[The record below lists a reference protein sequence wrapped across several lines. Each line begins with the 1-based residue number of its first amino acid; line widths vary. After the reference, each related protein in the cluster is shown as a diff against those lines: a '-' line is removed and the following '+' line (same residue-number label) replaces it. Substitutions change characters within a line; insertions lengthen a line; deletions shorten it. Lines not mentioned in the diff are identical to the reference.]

1 MAEVVEKFKPVAKPR
16 IKLRSRN
23 YIAYLI
29 ILMGLVAIM
38 DQYIAAVKTTAV
50 PYIVEEFGVAAEEFS
65 FWEGIYL
72 SFTFLIFLLNGLID
86 MIGRKWAIFVLI
98 VIMGVTSLGIVFLAP
113 TFHLFMVMYTLAT
126 FATVSNIWTIPVS
139 EESPAEKRA
148 KNVSIAYIIGLLPL
162 QAILP
167 PILIDTLGLDWKWMY
182 GIMFI
187 FMIPVLIMWSK
198 MKETSRYEVIKQE
211 REAGTRKTH
220 WFGLG
225 VINKADIKYIIIA
238 ASIWLS
244 WLTYQFFYQ
253 MAGYYFMDKNGY
265 TLQQWSMVLLG
276 ALVMA
281 VIGGYLAGYL
291 MDRIGRKPTLIFGCI
306 GLALDLVLL
315 GWASGWMLVVAA
327 ILLGFFTAFTYSW
340 IVVYIPE
347 IFPTDRR
354 GACMGWTTTIARI
367 SYVVGPLLV
376 SLFLGMFPD
385 MHWFWMVAAG
395 IALLPI
401 GLVLFFNPAETNNQE
416 LEEIEA
422 ERV

>member
-1 MAEVVEKFKPVAKPR
+1 MAEVVEKLKPVAKPR

-167 PILIDTLGLDWKWMY
+167 PILIDTLGLDWK
-182 GIMFI
+182 
-187 FMIPVLIMWSK
+187 
-198 MKETSRYEVIKQE
+198 
-211 REAGTRKTH
+211 
-220 WFGLG
+220 
-225 VINKADIKYIIIA
+225 
-238 ASIWLS
+238 
-244 WLTYQFFYQ
+244 
-253 MAGYYFMDKNGY
+253 
-265 TLQQWSMVLLG
+265 
-276 ALVMA
+276 
-281 VIGGYLAGYL
+281 
-291 MDRIGRKPTLIFGCI
+291 
-306 GLALDLVLL
+306 
-315 GWASGWMLVVAA
+315 
-327 ILLGFFTAFTYSW
+327 
-340 IVVYIPE
+340 
-347 IFPTDRR
+347 
-354 GACMGWTTTIARI
+354 
-367 SYVVGPLLV
+367 
-376 SLFLGMFPD
+376 
-385 MHWFWMVAAG
+385 
-395 IALLPI
+395 
-401 GLVLFFNPAETNNQE
+401 
-416 LEEIEA
+416 
-422 ERV
+422 